1 MVDYSRP
8 FEKIDY
14 GDAGHMQ
21 NQFWDVLPG
30 YEFLVSHPRDV
41 PGAHEVVLSK
51 LASDAFKQRSSFNDL
66 GRRVR
71 SDPFLRTPYDII
83 CRISGFISD
92 DDLINLKRASWPVHA
107 LLQNNDQF
115 WRQRLKS
122 SFFPWF
128 FELREL
134 LEQDQKLLQ
143 TNNTQRIFQWAERS
157 TRPEK
162 WLTGPLMGLA
172 NRRRIWSAC
181 EQLSDFYRLKEQV
194 ENDDSISDEERQIRT
209 YSKCDFS
216 VVVSSPEPTTLNS
229 ACRVYWLRSWSE
241 VRSQAKTL
249 ESFWD
254 RHGSLVGISLTP
266 DGQKRR
272 LLGLAGSENDGI
284 VRESITLGAEEWIKG
299 LVVHL
304 PVPTYLDDDG
314 NRLVTSPKG
323 LTVSAHLPTWW
334 AASAFTS
341 MCVSLLLTSR
351 GRLSS
356 TQEERQA
363 WATYQ
368 HVRRNGCSQP
378 TQTGASQ
385 ASKAPRG
392 LSRTICS

>member
-1 MVDYSRP
+1 MLSKCITGSFDDDELDKDLLYGIMQDLSVDYSRS

-21 NQFWDVLPG
+21 DQFWQAVPG

-41 PGAHEVVLSK
+41 PGANEVVLSK
-51 LASDAFKQRSSFNDL
+51 FASDAFKQRPSCKDL

-92 DDLINLKRASWPVHA
+92 DDLINLKRASWPTHA

-115 WRQRLKS
+115 WRQRLKA

-134 LEQDQKLLQ
+134 LEQDQTLLQ
-143 TNNTQRIFQWAERS
+143 NNNPQRIFQWAERS

-162 WLTGPLMGLA
+162 WLTGPLMGVA

-181 EQLSDFYRLKEQV
+181 EQLSDFYRLKEEL
-194 ENDDSISDEERQIRT
+194 ENDDSISDEERLIWK

-229 ACRVYWLRSWSE
+229 ACRVYWLKSWSE
-241 VRSQAKTL
+241 VRSQTKTL

-266 DGQKRR
+266 DGQERR
-272 LLGLAGSENDGI
+272 LLGLAGSDDDDDGI
-284 VRESITLGAEEWIKG
+284 VRESIKLGAEEWIKG

-304 PVPTYLDDDG
+304 PLPTYLND
-314 NRLVTSPKG
+314 NNVRLTTSPKG
-323 LTVSAHLPTWW
+323 LTVSA
-334 AASAFTS
+334 
-341 MCVSLLLTSR
+341 
-351 GRLSS
+351 
-356 TQEERQA
+356 
-363 WATYQ
+363 
-368 HVRRNGCSQP
+368 
-378 TQTGASQ
+378 
-385 ASKAPRG
+385 
-392 LSRTICS
+392 LSRTHRAVSAVVKM